1 MTPLQGAILGLVQGI
16 TEFLPIS
23 SSGHLVLVPWFL
35 NWEEPGLPFDTMVHL
50 GTLLGVVAYF
60 RKDLVEII
68 RAFLSDL
75 RSGGRPTS
83 VQSKL
88 AWLIILG
95 TLPAALMGL
104 LFEDFFESLFSAPFW
119 VACLLLVTGIILAL
133 SEAIGTTRRNLEE
146 ISWLDS
152 LVIGIAQGCA
162 IAPGIS
168 RSGAT
173 VATGLFSGL
182 HREAAARYSFLL
194 SIPIIL
200 GTSVLQLRDLVQSP
214 EAVAQVPTIAIGF
227 VVAALSGYFSI
238 KFLLHYLRR
247 GRLYPFAI
255 YCWTVGIISIVAILI
270 RG

>member
-1 MTPLQGAILGLVQGI
+1 MSPLQGAILGLIQGI
-16 TEFLPIS
+16 TEFLPVS

-35 NWEEPGLPFDTMVHL
+35 NWEEPGLPFNTTVHL
-50 GTLLGVVAYF
+50 GTLLGVVTF
-60 RKDLVEII
+60 FWGDLVEL
-68 RAFLSDL
+68 AKAWLSDL
-75 RSGGRPTS
+75 RSGGMPTS
-83 VQSKL
+83 SQSKL

-104 LFEDFFESLFSAPFW
+104 LFEEFFESLFSTPLW

-133 SEAIGTTRRNLEE
+133 SEAIGDLRRDLEE

-162 IAPGIS
+162 IAPGLS

-200 GTSVLQLRDLVQSP
+200 GTSILQLKDLVQAP
-214 EAVAQVPTIAIGF
+214 EAAAQAPTIVTGF
-227 VVAALSGYFSI
+227 LVASLSGYFSI
-238 KFLLHYLRR
+238 KFFLHYLRR

-255 YCWTVGIISIVAILI
+255 YCWTVGIISIIAILI